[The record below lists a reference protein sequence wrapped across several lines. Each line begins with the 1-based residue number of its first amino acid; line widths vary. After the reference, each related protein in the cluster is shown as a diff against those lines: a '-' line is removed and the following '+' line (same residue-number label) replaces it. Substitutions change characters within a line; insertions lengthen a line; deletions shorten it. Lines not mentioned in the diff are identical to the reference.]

1 MSLLL
6 EALKKAERAKEEA
19 QRKARE
25 QGQALSL
32 EAAAAA
38 PPAAD
43 AKPVMTRAELPDIRQ
58 PLEIL
63 SDDIAPKEPETAPAA
78 ALQTSPLLDKPAPA
92 ARPAAQRPKA
102 EASRQT
108 EAQAADRATGK
119 KVFEA
124 KFKEPNP
131 RLPFYIMVGCLG
143 VFALGTGI
151 YFWYQLRPPPSLVN
165 TNPAKTGNEVAV
177 VPVEGKPGATAPA
190 GPPSI
195 PGLPGTA
202 AAAPTL
208 APAPAP
214 AAPTAALA
222 AAAAAAAAAPKPAP
236 VPGAPTFTPQ
246 PRQIEHPALAQTRL
260 PPQVHPKVDSAYTA
274 YLAGDLAA
282 ARTDYQEALR
292 EDAGN
297 RDALLGVAAIDV
309 RTGRFESAEGTYL
322 RLLQTD
328 PNDAHAQAGLIALR
342 SSRLDPLAT
351 ESRVKTLLAAD
362 PGANVLHFT
371 LGNQMAQQGRWAEAQ
386 QEYFKAFAA
395 DPDNADFAY
404 NLAISLDHLRQFK
417 VALEYYRRAIALA
430 EKRGASF
437 DVAAART
444 RVAQLGN

>member
-25 QGQALSL
+25 DSQAKALSL
-32 EAAAAA
+32 EATAPA
-38 PPAAD
+38 PPAGD

-63 SDDIAPKEPETAPAA
+63 SDDLTPKDPEAA
-78 ALQTSPLLDKPAPA
+78 SAAVLQTSPLLDRPAPA
-92 ARPAAQRPKA
+92 ARPAAQRPQA
-102 EASRQT
+102 EAVRQA

-131 RLPFYIMVGCLG
+131 RLPFYIIMGCLG
-143 VFALGTGI
+143 VFALGTGV

-165 TNPAKTGNEVAV
+165 TNPARSGAEVAAA
-177 VPVEGKPGATAPA
+177 PVESKPGATATAPA
-190 GPPSI
+190 GPGAI
-195 PGLPGTA
+195 PGLPGSA
-202 AAAPTL
+202 AAAPVAAAPTPPQ
-208 APAPAP
+208 AATPKPEAAPRPAPAP
-214 AAPTAALA
+214 R
-222 AAAAAAAAAPKPAP
+222 AP
-236 VPGAPTFTPQ
+236 VPVVAQLPS
-246 PRQIEHPALAQTRL
+246 RQSEPALAQTRL

-282 ARTDYQEALR
+282 ARADYQEALR

>member
-25 QGQALSL
+25 EGQARALSL
-32 EAAAAA
+32 EATAAA

-43 AKPVMTRAELPDIRQ
+43 AKPVMTRDELPDIRQ

-63 SDDIAPKEPETAPAA
+63 SDEITSKEPEAAPAT
-78 ALQTSPLLDKPAPA
+78 ALQSSLLLDRPAPA
-92 ARPAAQRPKA
+92 ARPTTQQRPHA

-131 RLPFYIMVGCLG
+131 RLPFYIVMGCLS

-165 TNPAKTGNEVAV
+165 TNPGKTGNEVAAA
-177 VPVEGKPGATAPA
+177 PTETKPGATAPA
-190 GPPSI
+190 GAAAGPAAI
-195 PGLPGTA
+195 PGLPG
-202 AAAPTL
+202 AP
-208 APAPAP
+208 
-214 AAPTAALA
+214 
-222 AAAAAAAAAPKPAP
+222 AAAAAPAPSAPTATATPAPAPKPAA
-236 VPGAPTFTPQ
+236 VPRAPTFTTPPA
-246 PRQIEHPALAQTRL
+246 PRQIEQPALAQTRL
-260 PPQVHPKVDSAYTA
+260 PPQVHPTVDSAYTA

-282 ARTDYQEALR
+282 ARADYQAALR
-292 EDAGN
+292 EDGGN
-297 RDALLGVAAIDV
+297 RDALLGLAAIDV
-309 RTGRFESAEGTYL
+309 RTGRLESAEGTYL

-417 VALEYYRRAIALA
+417 LALEYYRRAIALA

-437 DVAAART
+437 DVGAART